1 MPWPTAVVVCIALL
15 VIGVLSFRGADT
27 SDLMLI
33 VLSVLGGMGV
43 SELRAVKE
51 NTNGTNARLL
61 NELAETRKALAQSAP
76 PPPPPDE

>member
-1 MPWPTAVVVCIALL
+1 MPWPTAIVVCIALL
-15 VIGVLSFRGADT
+15 VIGVLSFTGADT

-61 NELAETRKALAQSAP
+61 NELAETRKVLAQSTP
-76 PPPPPDE
+76 PPPPADE